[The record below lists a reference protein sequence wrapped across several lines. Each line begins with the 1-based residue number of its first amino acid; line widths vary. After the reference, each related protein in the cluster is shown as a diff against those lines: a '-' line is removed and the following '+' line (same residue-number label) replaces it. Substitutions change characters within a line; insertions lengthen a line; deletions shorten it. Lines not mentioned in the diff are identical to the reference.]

1 MRGFTKSKKK
11 HMLKISAVYLIE
23 KAEIPI
29 HYTSWGQ
36 VEQAL
41 LVLMS
46 LRLNQ
51 IFKWLFQTFISF
63 PWAYLSSFKLR
74 KKEKDIFLRTF
85 LRPNWWL
92 AKTFGGWSQGRL
104 PQTFGIGRLYLDLVI
119 LCFISI
125 TVLTSGLKFR
135 SHW

>member
-1 MRGFTKSKKK
+1 MPRKWHHLKVSMPFYLLGSKK
-11 HMLKISAVYLIE
+11 S
-23 KAEIPI
+23 PPT
-29 HYTSWGQ
+29 YTSWGQ

-125 TVLTSGLKFR
+125 RVLTSGLKFR